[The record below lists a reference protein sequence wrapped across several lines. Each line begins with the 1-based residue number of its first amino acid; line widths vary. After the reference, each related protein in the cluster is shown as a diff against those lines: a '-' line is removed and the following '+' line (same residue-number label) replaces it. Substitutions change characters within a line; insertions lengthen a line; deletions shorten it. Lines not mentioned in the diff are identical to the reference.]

1 MPSQSLLSNLAPLL
15 FYPDD
20 MLKDHIARL
29 HQNMTIHHPESL
41 PGLVAFSNA
50 MLRESQNKR
59 EDIYTHTFDLA
70 PSCAPYLSVHLF
82 GEESFKR
89 PQLMAGLK
97 ARYIEKGFNTGGE
110 LPDHVGIVLQFAPQF
125 ETDEWQDLCHHCLK
139 PALIKMRD
147 LLANSDNPYRH
158 LFDITIAFIEAE
170 ELLEIVYA

>member
-1 MPSQSLLSNLAPLL
+1 MFSQSLLSNLAPLL

-20 MLKDHIARL
+20 MLPDHIARL
-29 HQNMTIHHPESL
+29 RQDMSLHHPKSL
-41 PGLVAFSNA
+41 PGLDAFASA

-59 EDIYTHTFDLA
+59 EDIYTRTFDIA
-70 PSCAPYLSVHLF
+70 PSCVPYLSVHLF

-89 PQLMAGLK
+89 PLLMTGLK
-97 ARYIEKGFNTGGE
+97 ARYIEKGFDPAGE

-139 PALIKMRD
+139 PALTKMRD

-158 LFDITIAFIEAE
+158 LFDIITAFIEAE